1 MSTLDL
7 PEIPAN
13 VYAGNPVRAD
23 DMNKILEWMRAAQ
36 ERIAA
41 LSGNADGAA
50 AAGSLAPGNPWA
62 GAAPRH
68 PFEVGVEYDAA
79 GAPARIVVARGNVW
93 MGMIRISLLGNTEFW
108 DTLREAT
115 PKRFEVE
122 ETALNFAPGKLFLV
136 AKFGGYDSPAG
147 TKLSVVAA
155 ADVPAFSEKSP
166 GWAVELAEVKA
177 PDAGGD
183 VVVRQFLRG
192 DLFAAFPWITC

>member
-1 MSTLDL
+1 MNITDL
-7 PEIPAN
+7 PEIPAD
-13 VYAGNPVRAD
+13 VHAGEPVRAD
-23 DMNKILEWMRAAQ
+23 DMNRILEWMRAAQ
-36 ERIAA
+36 SALAA
-41 LSGNADGAA
+41 RTPD
-50 AAGSLAPGNPWA
+50 AAGTPAGGNPWES
-62 GAAPRH
+62 APRRH

-93 MGMIRISLLGNTEFW
+93 LGMIMISLLGNTEVW
-108 DTLREAT
+108 DKLRAAT

-147 TKLSVVAA
+147 MKLSVVAA

-166 GWAVELAEVKA
+166 GWAVELADVKA